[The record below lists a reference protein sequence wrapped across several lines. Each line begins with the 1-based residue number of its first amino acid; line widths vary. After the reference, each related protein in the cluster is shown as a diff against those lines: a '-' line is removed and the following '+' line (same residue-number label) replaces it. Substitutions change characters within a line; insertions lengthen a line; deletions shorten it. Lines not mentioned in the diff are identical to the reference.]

1 MNTTAPDSAPIR
13 VAHLPDSWQQAL
25 EAEFAAPYFYE
36 LRDFLVRER
45 AEHTVYPP
53 APDVFN
59 ALRFTPL
66 EDVKVLI
73 LGQDPYHGPNQA
85 HGLSFSVK
93 KGVRIPPS
101 LQNIYKE
108 LQSDTG
114 FVPPRHGNLE
124 GWAAQGVLLLNAVL
138 TVRAGE
144 ANSHAGHGWERLTD
158 MMIRAVNAKEERV
171 VFILW
176 GAYARKKKALI
187 TGPQHVV
194 IESAHPSPLSV
205 TRFLGSKPFSQAN
218 AALEQAGRGAID
230 WAALD

>member
-1 MNTTAPDSAPIR
+1 MDTQTPAQTIR
-13 VAHLPDSWQQAL
+13 IAGLPQSWQAAL
-25 EAEFAAPYFYE
+25 EGEFSAPYFHE
-36 LRDFLVRER
+36 LKDFLVRER

-108 LQSDTG
+108 LQSDIPDFT
-114 FVPPRHGNLE
+114 PPKHGNLE
-124 GWAAQGVLLLNAVL
+124 GWAHQGVLLLNAVL

-158 MMIRAVNAKEERV
+158 TIIRAVNAKEERV

-205 TRFLGSKPFSQAN
+205 TRFWGSKPFSQAN
-218 AALEQAGRGAID
+218 AALEEAGRGAID
-230 WAALD
+230 WSALE